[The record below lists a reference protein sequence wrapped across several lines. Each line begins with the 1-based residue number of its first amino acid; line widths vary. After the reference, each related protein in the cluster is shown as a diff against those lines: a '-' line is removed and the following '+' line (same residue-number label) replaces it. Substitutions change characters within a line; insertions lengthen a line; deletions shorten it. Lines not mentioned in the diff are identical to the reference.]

1 MSLAEV
7 AATRT
12 TCIRKGVGCVL
23 ADAKGR
29 VLAIAYNGVA
39 SGRVHCNEAVMKPV
53 YHDDVRVFFDARNAC
68 FEFNGKRIPVMRHLN
83 LARPTGESRLAFAV
97 AGLDYQCVGHED
109 TYPHACAGHERP
121 FGEPTSCEAVHAEQN
136 AVLQCKDTDA
146 IHTAYVTTAPCKP
159 CMKLLLNT
167 GCNRIVFL
175 QDHPG
180 SEEARAIWEN
190 AGREW
195 VRLVEV

>member
-23 ADAKGR
+23 ADSLGR

-39 SGRVHCNEAVMKPV
+39 AGQPHCSEA
-53 YHDDVRVFFDARNAC
+53 
-68 FEFNGKRIPVMRHLN
+68 
-83 LARPTGESRLAFAV
+83 TGEREWPFPPKGKMQPVHAF
-97 AGLDYQCVGHED
+97 
-109 TYPHACAGHERP
+109 ACAGHSRP

-136 AVLQCKDTDA
+136 AVLQCRDTDA
-146 IHTAYVTTAPCKP
+146 ISTAYVTTAPCKP

-167 GCNRIVFL
+167 GCTRIVFKES
-175 QDHPG
+175 HPG
-180 SEEARAIWEN
+180 ADEARVIWEG
-190 AGREW
+190 AGRVWHQFGEDN
-195 VRLVEV
+195 VQHD